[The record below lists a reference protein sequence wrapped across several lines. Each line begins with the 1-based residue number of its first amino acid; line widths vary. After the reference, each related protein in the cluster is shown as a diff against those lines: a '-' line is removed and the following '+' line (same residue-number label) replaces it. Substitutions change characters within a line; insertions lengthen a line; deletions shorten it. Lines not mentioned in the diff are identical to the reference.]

1 MKYRTLGKTGFSV
14 SEISLGAWQIG
25 GKWGD
30 PFDDA
35 VAEKTINAAIDA
47 GVTFIDTADVY
58 DGGRSER
65 AVARVVKSRSEDVR
79 VATKVGRKFK
89 PHVSESYTPEGVT
102 AFVEA
107 NLKNMG
113 VEKLD
118 LVQLHCPPTEVY
130 YRPEIFEA
138 LDRLKAA
145 GKILQYG
152 VSVEKVEEA
161 LKASEFPGVASVQI
175 IFNVFRQRPA
185 EILFDIL
192 RQRDVGVIVRVP
204 LASGLLSG
212 KFTRTSTFGEK
223 DHRTFNRHGEAFD
236 QGETFGGVDY
246 NTGVDAVDEL
256 KRDLA
261 HGDATLAQLALR
273 WILMFDAVSCV
284 IPGAS
289 RAEQALDNVRAS
301 DLPALTDEQMAA
313 ARSVYEK
320 RIKPLVHHRW

>member
-25 GKWGD
+25 GKWGE

-58 DGGRSER
+58 DGGKSEK

-79 VATKVGRKFK
+79 VATKVGRKFN

-102 AFVEA
+102 AFVDA

-118 LVQLHCPPTEVY
+118 LVQLHCPPTQVY

-138 LDRLKAA
+138 LDRLKSA
-145 GKILQYG
+145 GKILHYG

-175 IFNVFRQRPA
+175 IFNIFRQRPA
-185 EILFDIL
+185 ELLFDIL
-192 RQRDVGVIVRVP
+192 KQRDVGVIVRVP

-212 KFTRTSTFGEK
+212 KFTRNSTFGEK

-236 QGETFGGVDY
+236 RGETFGGVDY
-246 NTGVDAVDEL
+246 NTGVEAADEL
-256 KRDLA
+256 KRELA
-261 HGDATLAQLALR
+261 AGEATLAQLALR

-301 DLPALTDEQMAA
+301 DLPALSDEQMAA

-320 RIKPLVHHRW
+320 RIKPLVHHTW